1 MGFWVFFSDDRVE
14 YYDSDACVLYL
25 SPDRT
30 IEIAD
35 NSKIIFDFM
44 IEHRNVALYRDQIIA
59 QIDGTG
65 DSQSYNNKRADRSP
79 VDTAISVLR
88 VKLDKYASC
97 IKTVRGVGYKY
108 VGPPKEDKQLP
119 TSQPNTSNPP
129 LFDAEDGVKKEVER
143 HPQITSNSSQHGA
156 TINSSPRASN
166 ETSVS
171 ISIEAAIKRA
181 RISISTFEVSQGRTP
196 VGVAVEPLIRDII
209 DGFID
214 DLYSDILGIS
224 ARVWREYA
232 VDQKAQAILM
242 AYVHELNIIRD
253 LTLDNANTRN

>member
-1 MGFWVFFSDDRVE
+1 MLHLFTSWAVVQSNILKTARKYG
-14 YYDSDACVLYL
+14 
-25 SPDRT
+25 
-30 IEIAD
+30 
-35 NSKIIFDFM
+35 KIFDFM
-44 IEHRNVALYRDQIIA
+44 IEHRNVAIYRDQIIA

-65 DSQSYNNKRADRSP
+65 DSQSYNNKRADRGP
-79 VDTAISVLR
+79 VDQAIRVLR
-88 VKLDKYASC
+88 VKLDKYADC
-97 IKTVRGVGYKY
+97 IRTVRGVGYKY

-129 LFDAEDGVKKEVER
+129 PFDAESGVKKEAER
-143 HPQITSNSSQHGA
+143 NTQIASHSSQHGA
-156 TINSSPRASN
+156 MNGSPHTSN
-166 ETSVS
+166 GTSVS

-181 RISISTFEVSQGRTP
+181 RISISTFEVSQGRSP

-253 LTLDNANTRN
+253 LTL

>member
-14 YYDSDACVLYL
+14 YYDSDACALYL

-30 IEIAD
+30 IEIVD

-44 IEHRNVALYRDQIIA
+44 IEHRNVAIYRDQIIA

-65 DSQSYNNKRADRSP
+65 DSQSYNNKRADRGP
-79 VDTAISVLR
+79 VDQAIRVLR
-88 VKLDKYASC
+88 VKLDKYADC
-97 IKTVRGVGYKY
+97 IRTVRGVGYKY

-129 LFDAEDGVKKEVER
+129 PFDAESGVKKEAER
-143 HPQITSNSSQHGA
+143 NTQIASHSSQHGA
-156 TINSSPRASN
+156 MNGSPHTSN
-166 ETSVS
+166 GTSVS

-181 RISISTFEVSQGRTP
+181 RISISTFEVSQGRSP

>member
-1 MGFWVFFSDDRVE
+1 MFATSF
-14 YYDSDACVLYL
+14 L
-25 SPDRT
+25 
-30 IEIAD
+30 I
-35 NSKIIFDFM
+35 
-44 IEHRNVALYRDQIIA
+44 VALSYRRTKHFSVTRLRYGQFL
-59 QIDGTG
+59 
-65 DSQSYNNKRADRSP
+65 YKRERAVKRDLTYCF
-79 VDTAISVLR
+79 TAIRVLR
-88 VKLDKYASC
+88 VKLDKYADC
-97 IKTVRGVGYKY
+97 IRTVRGVGYKY

-129 LFDAEDGVKKEVER
+129 PFDAESGVKKEAER
-143 HPQITSNSSQHGA
+143 KTQIASHSSQHGA
-156 TINSSPRASN
+156 MNGSPHTSN
-166 ETSVS
+166 GTSVS

-181 RISISTFEVSQGRTP
+181 RISISTFEVSQGRSP

-253 LTLDNANTRN
+253 LTL